1 MGILEK
7 IKDIENEMER
17 TQKNKATEFHWGILK
32 ARLAKLRSELL
43 EPPKKGP
50 KGEGFDVIKHG
61 HARVAMIGFP
71 SVGKSTMLSYFTK
84 TESEVNERD
93 FTTLTCIPGML
104 YYNNCKIQLLDLPG
118 IIEGAS
124 EGKGKGRQVIAV
136 GKSADLILIVLD
148 AARYEDQKEK
158 ILKEIELVGIRLNKE
173 KPDITIKP
181 SKSGGISLNSSVKLS
196 HLNQEMVRNIC
207 HEYKVINAQVY
218 IKGDYTVDD
227 LIDHLEGNRRY
238 VKGLFVYNKIDTVSL
253 EDVEF
258 LSRQPDSV
266 CISCNL
272 ELGCDYFLEKMWE
285 YLDLV
290 RVYTKKRGHMPDFD
304 GPIVLRK
311 NRGGF
316 SIMAVCDQIHRELV
330 NDFKSASVWGRSV
343 KYAPQTCGI
352 NHILE
357 DEDVIQITKVTK

>member
-1 MGILEK
+1 MGLLEK
-7 IKDIENEMER
+7 IKDIEEEMER
-17 TQKNKATEFHWGILK
+17 TQKNKATEFHLGQLK

-71 SVGKSTMLSYFTK
+71 SVGKSTMLNYFTE

-93 FTTLTCIPGML
+93 FTTLTCIPGMI

-124 EGKGKGRQVIAV
+124 EGKGNGRQVIACA
-136 GKSADLILIVLD
+136 KSADLILIVLE
-148 AARYEDQKEK
+148 AGKYEDQKVK
-158 ILKEIELVGIRLNKE
+158 ILKELELVGIRINKQ
-173 KPDITIKP
+173 KPDIKIKTAL
-181 SKSGGISLNSSVKLS
+181 SGGISLSGSVKLTK
-196 HLNQEMVRNIC
+196 LNQDAVRIIC
-207 HEYKVINAQVY
+207 HEYKINNAQVY
-218 IKGDYTVDD
+218 MKDDYSVDD

-253 EDVEF
+253 EDVIK
-258 LSRQPDSV
+258 LSNEADSV

-272 ELGCDYFLEKMWE
+272 KLGTDYFLEKLWE

-290 RVYTKKRGHMPDFD
+290 RVYTKKVILYLFIER
-304 GPIVLRK
+304 I
-311 NRGGF
+311 
-316 SIMAVCDQIHRELV
+316 
-330 NDFKSASVWGRSV
+330 
-343 KYAPQTCGI
+343 YAR
-352 NHILE
+352 L
-357 DEDVIQITKVTK
+357 